1 MSQINLRISSGCN
14 AVHTSSGIPGK
25 RLCNNRNWTSHK
37 SHWKQ
42 TLFRHRS
49 SPLSSASCTRYA
61 TLGPPTTSCGC
72 ISCTLLSPESSQYC
86 QVNNSNEEKKSKFS
100 WVVLLQSILFLLLA
114 KCTEVFGEKNSTV
127 ILASIYIMDI
137 PLNVIVGAVS
147 EEILGGDPQVTF
159 KLIPNSYENRHFS

>member
-37 SHWKQ
+37 FHRKQ

-72 ISCTLLSPESSQYC
+72 ISCTSPSPESSQYC

-100 WVVLLQSILFLLLA
+100 WEHFISSSS
-114 KCTEVFGEKNSTV
+114 EVYRGVRRKEQYRNTGLHLYYGYSTQRYCRCCERGNPWRRP
-127 ILASIYIMDI
+127 S
-137 PLNVIVGAVS
+137 
-147 EEILGGDPQVTF
+147 GDF
-159 KLIPNSYENRHFS
+159 